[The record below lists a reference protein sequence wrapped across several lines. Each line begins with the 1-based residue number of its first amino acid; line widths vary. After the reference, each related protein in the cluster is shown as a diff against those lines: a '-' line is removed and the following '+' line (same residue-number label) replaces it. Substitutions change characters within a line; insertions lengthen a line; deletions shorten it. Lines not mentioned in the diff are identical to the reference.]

1 MESYTVVGGGI
12 AGLTAANAL
21 AGNGNRVTLLEQ
33 SERLG
38 GRAITQQDRGYLL
51 NLGPHALY
59 RDGQAMRT
67 LREWRIPVQ
76 GHRPAVD
83 SNSWLVCGNRNYSF
97 ITGPA
102 GLLQTRLFDWRQ
114 KIEAV
119 RLLRA
124 VAAGKAA
131 AGETMEQWLLRH
143 TRSGR
148 VRHFASALV
157 RLSSYARDLR
167 HLSAP
172 AALAQL
178 GSALKHGVLYLDG
191 GWQTF
196 VDGLAGR
203 ARSFGVEIR
212 CGVPME
218 TIDAVNASGVVLA
231 MPPSAVEWIT
241 GVAIPKL
248 AAVRMAC
255 LDIGL
260 WQLPDSAVRFA
271 LGVDRPLYFSV
282 HSATAKLAPEGAALA
297 HVGKYL
303 GAGEPAPGDR
313 QELEE
318 FADRAMPG
326 WRGMAEVVRFLPN
339 MTVSYGLVTPEGR
352 PDVDAL
358 GWDGV
363 AIAGDWV
370 GPDGMLADAAV
381 ASGLR
386 AARML
391 ERRQARAA

>member
-21 AGNGNRVTLLEQ
+21 AANGNRVTVLEQ

-59 RDGQAMRT
+59 RGGHAMRT
-67 LREWRIPVQ
+67 LRGWGIPVH
-76 GHRPAVD
+76 GSRPAVD

-102 GLLQTRLFDWRQ
+102 ALLQTRLFDWRE
-114 KIEAV
+114 KVETV
-119 RLLRA
+119 RLFRA
-124 VAAGKAA
+124 IASAKAA

-143 TRSGR
+143 TRSRR
-148 VRHFASALV
+148 VRDFACALV
-157 RLSSYARDLR
+157 RVSAYAVDLSR
-167 HLSAP
+167 LSA
-172 AALAQL
+172 AAVLSQL
-178 GSALKHGVLYLDG
+178 SSALKHGVLYLDG
-191 GWQTF
+191 GWQTL
-196 VDGLAGR
+196 VDGLAAR
-203 ARSFGVEIR
+203 ARSLGVQIC
-212 CGVPME
+212 CGIPVE
-218 TIDAVNASGVVLA
+218 TLDAVSASGVVLA
-231 MPPSAVEWIT
+231 VPPFAVERIA

-248 AAVRMAC
+248 APVRMAC

-260 WQLPDSAVRFA
+260 RELPGNAVRFA
-271 LGVDRPLYFSV
+271 LGVDQPLYFSV
-282 HSATAKLAPEGAALA
+282 HSAAAKLAPEGAALA

-303 GAGEPAPGDR
+303 GAGEPAAGDR

-326 WRGMAEVVRFLPN
+326 WRVVAEVVRFLPN
-339 MTVSYGLVTPEGR
+339 MTVSYASATLEGR

-358 GWDGV
+358 GLEDV

-386 AARML
+386 AAGML
-391 ERRQARAA
+391 ERREARAA